1 MILAANGRAPP
12 PLLGLGL
19 LESLSQKT
27 RAPCR
32 GGGEAGGAG
41 SATDPTSPYPG
52 WASRKPRPGVAPVR
66 LERKPPVAAAPPWGP
81 ERDGRGCR
89 RGRGGEEAWAA
100 LATIPGRYLPG
111 KETQHSDGAHDDHP
125 FLGVRLGYSYS
136 IGQVSRAREPGA
148 TTLELERERRTD
160 RMYREPRIGEGG

>member
-1 MILAANGRAPP
+1 MILAANGRVPP
-12 PLLGLGL
+12 PSNGPGL

-52 WASRKPRPGVAPVR
+52 WASKKPRPGAAPVR
-66 LERKPPVAAAPPWGP
+66 LERNTPGGGGSSLGSRAGWEGLPPWK
-81 ERDGRGCR
+81 
-89 RGRGGEEAWAA
+89 GGEEAWAA

-111 KETQHSDGAHDDHP
+111 RRPNTTMALTMITP
-125 FLGVRLGYSYS
+125 FWGV
-136 IGQVSRAREPGA
+136 A
-148 TTLELERERRTD
+148 
-160 RMYREPRIGEGG
+160 